1 MVAPA
6 VSIAHVCYTVL
17 FTWII
22 YLVAGATYR
31 LYFHPLAKFPGPKL
45 AALTGWYE
53 FYHDIVHKGQFIW
66 KLQELHDKYG
76 PIVRISPE
84 ELHIRDSH
92 YYEELY
98 APGSK
103 KRDKYV
109 GWVAMA
115 GAPDSSFATAPHNL
129 HRIRRAA
136 LNPYFSKRS
145 ISQTENLILA
155 KVQVLCRRLEQ
166 ACKSGQVIRLDVA
179 YMALTMD
186 VITHYCFGHSYD
198 YLEEDDFKASWKET
212 VIAGS
217 ANGAF
222 LRQFP
227 WALPILKMAPLSLV
241 QVLNPP
247 AGHLMAWQK
256 MVRAQVDDIIAKNKE
271 GKKTKGTVFQ
281 ALLDSDLPPE
291 EKSADRLQDEGQT
304 IVGAG
309 SETTAKS
316 LAVITFY
323 LCEDKKKLERLR
335 EELRTVMPTPTSS
348 VSLTTL
354 EQLPYMTAVINEG
367 IRLMFGVTTRLPR
380 VSPTEALRY
389 KDWVIPPGTPVSQS
403 NYFVHMDSTI
413 FPNPE
418 TYDPDRWLR
427 AAEEGFRL
435 DRYFVSFS
443 KGSRMCVGIN
453 LAYAELYLTLAHV
466 VSRFEI
472 DNIDTT
478 AERDIQI
485 SRDLFVGVP
494 RADSKGVRAKVVGVR
509 S

>member
-1 MVAPA
+1 MVFPA
-6 VSIAHVCYTVL
+6 MSVAHMCYTAL
-17 FTWII
+17 FTWIA
-22 YLVAGATYR
+22 YLVVGAVYR

-53 FYHDIVHKGQFIW
+53 FYHDIIHKGQFIW

-76 PIVRISPE
+76 PIIRISPE

-109 GWVAMA
+109 GWVVMA

-145 ISQTENLILA
+145 IGQTESLIMT
-155 KVQVLCRRLEQ
+155 KVQVLCRRFEE
-166 ACKSGQVIRLDVA
+166 ACKSGQVIRLDAA

-186 VITHYCFGHSYD
+186 VITHYCFGDSYN
-198 YLEEDDFKASWKET
+198 YLEEDDFRASWKET

-227 WALPILKMAPLSLV
+227 WALPILKMAPLPLV
-241 QVLNPP
+241 QMMNPP
-247 AGHLMAWQK
+247 AGHLMAWQR
-256 MVRAQVDDIIAKNKE
+256 MVRAQVDDIIAQNKE
-271 GKKTKGTVFQ
+271 GKKTTGTVFQ
-281 ALLDSDLPPE
+281 ALLDSDLPPK

-304 IVGAG
+304 LVGAG

-323 LCEDKKKLERLR
+323 LYEDKTKLEKLR

-354 EQLPYMTAVINEG
+354 EQLPYFVSFRHDHPGPHCFQLPRSFCYNPYSIRIEPILTCLFQTAVINEG

-389 KDWVIPPGTPVSQS
+389 KDWVIPPGVS
-403 NYFVHMDSTI
+403 
-413 FPNPE
+413 
-418 TYDPDRWLR
+418 
-427 AAEEGFRL
+427 
-435 DRYFVSFS
+435 
-443 KGSRMCVGIN
+443 
-453 LAYAELYLTLAHV
+453 
-466 VSRFEI
+466 
-472 DNIDTT
+472 
-478 AERDIQI
+478 
-485 SRDLFVGVP
+485 LF
-494 RADSKGVRAKVVGVR
+494 ANTCLCLKVCALL

>member
-354 EQLPYMTAVINEG
+354 EQLPYMVSVDSADCF
-367 IRLMFGVTTRLPR
+367 MF
-380 VSPTEALRY
+380 
-389 KDWVIPPGTPVSQS
+389 
-403 NYFVHMDSTI
+403 
-413 FPNPE
+413 
-418 TYDPDRWLR
+418 R
-427 AAEEGFRL
+427 AA
-435 DRYFVSFS
+435 
-443 KGSRMCVGIN
+443 
-453 LAYAELYLTLAHV
+453 
-466 VSRFEI
+466 
-472 DNIDTT
+472 
-478 AERDIQI
+478 
-485 SRDLFVGVP
+485 
-494 RADSKGVRAKVVGVR
+494 
-509 S
+509 